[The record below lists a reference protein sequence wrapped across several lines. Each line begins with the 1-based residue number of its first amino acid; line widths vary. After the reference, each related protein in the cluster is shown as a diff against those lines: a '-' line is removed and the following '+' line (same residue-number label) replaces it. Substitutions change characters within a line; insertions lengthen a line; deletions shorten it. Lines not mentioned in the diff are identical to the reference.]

1 VAASVDDWN
10 RKVIEEFRANGG
22 RVAQFEGRPL
32 LLLHHQGAKS
42 GADRVNPLVFLPV
55 GDDFAVFGSKA
66 GADTN
71 PAWYHNLQ
79 AHPDTTIEVD
89 SETIPVRARVAE
101 GDERTRIWEEQ
112 KRVNSNFAEY
122 EKLTTRPI
130 PVVILER
137 VAA

>member
-1 VAASVDDWN
+1 VASADDWN
-10 RKVIEEFRANGG
+10 RGVIEEFRANGG

-32 LLLHHQGAKS
+32 LLLHHKGAKS
-42 GADRVNPLVFLPV
+42 GTDRVNPLVFLPV

-79 AHPDTTIEVD
+79 AHPDTTIEVG

-101 GDERTRIWEEQ
+101 GDERTRIWDEQ
-112 KRVNSNFAEY
+112 KRENSNFAEY